1 MGGVAGLNYG
11 TIQNA
16 TYNGTLDAGTFI
28 GGIAGWSFGVISD
41 SSNSGKIIVR
51 DLDAI
56 YNTEK
61 GAGGIAG
68 VVTSRAGTEDPAL
81 IEGCVNNGE
90 VWGYYHAGGI
100 TAFLNSGTVRNCIN
114 NGYIQACWNDDGY

>member
-1 MGGVAGLNYG
+1 MC
-11 TIQNA
+11 IR
-16 TYNGTLDAGTFI
+16 DR
-28 GGIAGWSFGVISD
+28 
-41 SSNSGKIIVR
+41 IIVR

-114 NGYIQACWNDDGY
+114 NGYIQACWNNGGIVGAMTDIERSDRRPCLLYTSWKTVKVK